1 MADLTIRPAVPA
13 DAAAIS
19 AIYNHYVRTSTCTFQ
34 EEPDTLSERL
44 AWLERHRGGHVALV
58 AAEPDGGIAGWAS
71 LSPFHARSAYR
82 FTVEDSV
89 YLRDDCRGRGLGKLL
104 LGRLMDAARAGGF
117 RNVIACICAEQ
128 EASIALHRRAGFR
141 DVARMTQVGMKFGR
155 WLDIVYLQ
163 AGPLD
168 HPGA

>member
-13 DAAAIS
+13 DAGAIS

-34 EEPDTLSERL
+34 EEPDTLAERL
-44 AWLERHRGGHVALV
+44 AWLERHRGAHVALV
-58 AAEPDGGIAGWAS
+58 AEEPGGGLAGWAS

-104 LGRLMDAARAGGF
+104 LGRLMDDARAGGF
-117 RNVIACICAEQ
+117 RNVMACICAEQ
-128 EASIALHRRAGFR
+128 EASIALHKRAGFR
-141 DVARMTQVGMKFGR
+141 EVGRMTQVGMKFGR
-155 WLDIVYLQ
+155 WLDVVYLQ
-163 AGPLD
+163 HG
-168 HPGA
+168 PGA

>member
-13 DAAAIS
+13 DAGAIS

-34 EEPDTLSERL
+34 EEPETLAERL

-58 AAEPDGGIAGWAS
+58 AEEADGGIAGWAS

-89 YLRDDCRGRGLGKLL
+89 YLRDDCRGRGLGRLL
-104 LGRLMDAARAGGF
+104 LGRLMDAAHSGGF
-117 RNVIACICAEQ
+117 RNVIALICAEQ

-141 DVARMTQVGMKFGR
+141 EVGRMPQVGQKFGR

-163 AGPLD
+163 HGS
-168 HPGA
+168 GT

>member
-13 DAAAIS
+13 DAGAIS

-34 EEPDTLSERL
+34 EEPDTLAERL
-44 AWLERHRGGHVALV
+44 AWLERHRGAHVALV
-58 AAEPDGGIAGWAS
+58 AEEPGGGIAGWAS

-104 LGRLMDAARAGGF
+104 LGRLMDDARAGGF

-141 DVARMTQVGMKFGR
+141 EVGRMTQVGMKFGR
-155 WLDIVYLQ
+155 WLDVVYLQ
-163 AGPLD
+163 HG
-168 HPGA
+168 PGA